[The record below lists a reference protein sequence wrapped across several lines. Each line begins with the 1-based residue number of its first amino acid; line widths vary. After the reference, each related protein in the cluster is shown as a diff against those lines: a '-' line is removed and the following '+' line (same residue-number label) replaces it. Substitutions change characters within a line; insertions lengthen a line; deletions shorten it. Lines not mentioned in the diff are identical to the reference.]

1 MFCSDS
7 GARLSAPLYLELFSF
22 VTSLLVWCQIEVLS
36 DPVKRRQIRSQLNLS
51 ISLCLQYPR
60 LGRLRLLHGRHRES
74 LQREVQGAADQRPVL
89 DSGAGR
95 AGSQTEVRPRARHS
109 DPSLQQLLDRSG
121 TDVSLCCLVS
131 RPGTCAGDG
140 PAADYKSSVQF
151 PDETLTFIKSYPLM
165 DEAVPSVNDRPCFT
179 RTSSR

>member
-1 MFCSDS
+1 MSH
-7 GARLSAPLYLELFSF
+7 AQLSAPLHLDVFSF
-22 VTSLLVWCQIEVLS
+22 VRSLLVWCQFAVQS
-36 DPVKRRQIRSQLNLS
+36 DPVKRHEICSQLNLS
-51 ISLCLQYPR
+51 VCLCPQHPR

-74 LQREVQGAADQRPVL
+74 LQREVQGAADQRLVL

-95 AGSQTEVRPRARHS
+95 AGSQTEVRPRAGRS
-109 DPSLQQLLDRSG
+109 DPSPRQLLNRSG
-121 TDVSLCCLVS
+121 PDVSFCCVVS